1 MLIISDVYGNS
12 EALSDFQN
20 VEVIEEVNG
29 DFSLSF
35 TCFLTEKNAHSF
47 YLVQEESIVE
57 LDGLEFRIKKMV
69 ESRNRKVVS
78 LAKHVFFELID
89 NPVYGINGG
98 TLTLNEAAAFTLSGS
113 GWTFENE
120 DVLEAKFLPNFGEDN
135 SLSLVKKVCE
145 EFGCEY
151 KIMPNRH
158 LKFGKEIGIDQDYQF
173 RYKHN
178 IKTLSRTVDTTKFA
192 TVLKGFGA
200 EGLEVEY
207 RSPNADIYG
216 EKHGEPIRDERYT
229 SAENLRE
236 KLKETIQDVPEVSI
250 ELEVIQLGF
259 DAQLGD
265 KVWLI
270 YEPLKIEFQTRVM
283 AYKQYPFKKRS
294 PSVVLTNKKETITN
308 LVAKTKSE
316 IKEVKKETRSR
327 IEQTNESITLA
338 VERIG
343 EAEAQLSMQADQI
356 SLKVNQSD
364 YNGQMIGSLINLSP
378 TAIDIETGKL
388 NLIGY
393 ITATSLST
401 PGATVIDG
409 GNITTG
415 IMSADRVQGGTLR
428 LLLDGGN
435 YANIYGIQGS
445 YGGEIV
451 LDGAAVSFGD
461 SVIDFTGN
469 QIVGLNV
476 TASFG

>member
-1 MLIISDVYGNS
+1 MLIVTDLFGNT
-12 EALSDFQN
+12 EALTDYKN
-20 VEVIEEVNG
+20 VEINEEMNG

-35 TCFLTEKNAHSF
+35 TCFLTENNEHSF
-47 YLVQEESIVE
+47 HLVQEESVVV
-57 LDGLEFRIKKMV
+57 LDGHEFRIKKMV
-69 ESRNRKVVS
+69 EARNRKVVS
-78 LAKHVFFELID
+78 LAKHVYFELID
-89 NPVYGINGG
+89 NQVYGINGG
-98 TLTLNEAAAFTLSGS
+98 TLTLNDAAAFTLSGT

-120 DVLEAKFLPNFGEDN
+120 DILEAKLLPNLGEDN
-135 SLSLVKKVCE
+135 SLALVKKVCE

-151 KIMPNRH
+151 KIEPNRH
-158 LKFGKEIGIDQDYQF
+158 IKFSKEIGTDHDFQF

-200 EGLEVEY
+200 DGLEVEY

-229 SAENLRE
+229 NAENLTE

-259 DAQLGD
+259 DVKLGD

-283 AYKQYPFKKRS
+283 AFKHYPFQKRS
-294 PSVVLTNKKETITN
+294 PSVVLSNKKETITN
-308 LVAKTKSE
+308 LVAKARSE
-316 IKEVKKETRSR
+316 LKEVKKETRSK
-327 IEQTNESITLA
+327 IEQTNESIALA

-343 EAEAQLSMQADQI
+343 EAEAQLSIQADQI